1 MINRWKKFKS
11 YLVKNIQAPVGMPL
25 SGGGSNPLM
34 IFLHIGAAIW
44 GFLTRPAVQL
54 SLFVAQGVMAH
65 QKALKLKGKGAD
77 VLLQKYGTGG
87 GIPVIYGTR
96 RVGSTVV
103 HMETVNNKEL
113 FIVYAI
119 AGHEIDSFDLESIH
133 LDGRTIKDSTIYRQG
148 FIISDGTTRVTST
161 GGEGTRAANT
171 NFYGSTST
179 EIANILGGAGGDNPR
194 MVFNLHKGTT
204 SQAADPMMVGC
215 IDRWTTDHKLT
226 GITYIAANYE
236 YDTRGMFTGIPNL
249 TVVVKGKK
257 VYDPR
262 TTATAYSSNAAL
274 CLLDYLKD
282 DDYGK
287 GLANSDID
295 LTSFSTAA
303 NDCDVAAATL
313 SHTGVSVG
321 SASTTTDVVR
331 INASSRDIYNKFK
344 IGNKFTISDGST
356 TYVNNKVLIDKDVSD
371 VVLASNDYEAL
382 LILNFEDGA
391 VDTAIT
397 SDTTC
402 TFTET
407 QIRFDCNGM
416 LDTEESVLENT
427 KLLLAN
433 MRGIFTY
440 SGGKYSVKVEG
451 TESSVVTLDEDD
463 ILDSGLELSLE
474 NKEAKYN
481 KVEAEF
487 FNAQKRYE
495 SDTTYYTGESSD
507 NFLSDDGSEVLE
519 TRIQLPFCTNQRIA
533 YNHAKALL
541 KRSRAGKTI
550 SFVATPKV
558 LKALVG
564 EVITITNSNLGLS
577 SALYRITNMI
587 IMPDLNIQVTA
598 IEYQTDVYGYVTPP
612 DEEIGVVSDPVD
624 GHRVLA
630 PSGLTFTEKNTSTG
644 ESANLTWTDSSY
656 YPSYEFRVI
665 VEDSSGKTR
674 FDKRVED
681 TICHLEGIAVATGY
695 VAKVSAIN
703 AVGIESA
710 QTTLN
715 LNVSVYPVHTVDI
728 AQGSMGGFNFNATK
742 MYYGTGT
749 FNNSNTS
756 VYFDN
761 TGQFSLKDK
770 LSFNGTTLNI
780 SGNLTVENT
789 IDAGKITLDGQDL
802 SVLLSAS
809 GSGTGGTFITNT
821 KISQFKWVNG
831 VGTTQWGLFIDNT
844 NAQGRLGIGTASN
857 PTSALHI
864 YNTTPHIRLED
875 ADTSEYVRIK
885 GDDGN
890 MVLEVDLAESDAN
903 SYLGIDVDNGE
914 RARFTSSGLSV
925 TGNATISGDLTVSG
939 TTTSIDTTNLD
950 VKDKNITLNYGSG
963 DTSSNADGA
972 GITIQDAVN
981 SSTDATI
988 LWDASNDEFDF
999 SHKINV
1005 AGNVSLTGDVTISN
1019 AGATLYL
1026 TDTDNNPD
1034 WQIKNGNGNLRFID
1048 ATNSVDVLTLTSSDV
1063 TIDAGGDIILD
1074 ADGADILFKDGGTQF
1089 GKIGKGGGS
1098 DLIIDASIPDKD
1110 IFLMGTD
1117 GSDAITALK
1126 LDMSDAGTATFN
1138 HDIKLADNGQIHFGS
1153 DDDANI
1159 YHNGSDLYINEA
1171 DSGRIFI
1178 RSSDEVRINKYTG
1191 EFMVRAIADGS
1202 VYLYHDNTARL
1213 QTTSDG
1219 ATVTGNILL
1228 DDADPR
1234 LYFQTGSSHYNWK
1247 IAAQDSTN
1255 KGFEISSGAADGA
1268 ATNDTYTP
1276 RIVIEADTG
1285 QVGIGTTSPDFE
1297 LDVAGNIGMDGKL
1310 YHNGDHNTY
1319 IGFDSDEIQLRTGGT
1334 DRVVI
1339 NSSGNVGVGT
1349 TSPAFSSGS
1358 GLEIERSGT
1367 ATLRLQDSG
1376 NKSAEIRMGSDL
1388 EFVSIN
1394 SGSNMVFDATG
1405 DIVLDADG
1413 GEIVLKD
1420 GGTSFGHLKG
1430 ATSDFIIQSLVQDKD
1445 IVFKGDDSGGVV
1457 TALTLDMSAGGKA
1470 IFRGGAVFN
1479 EDSLNSDFRIESDGD
1494 ANMFFLDASANA
1506 IGIGTSSPAQKLHI
1520 KDTSNPA
1527 SPNGSVIIEGQRDG
1541 TANLLELRARDNS
1554 STSSALPNG
1563 QGGIIRMNGFDGS
1576 DFEEMAFIGYQADG
1590 AAVADGDAPS
1600 RLIFGTTTDGSGLV
1614 SEKMRIDNAG
1624 NVGIG
1629 TSSPSYP
1636 LDVKGK
1642 VGVGSDGTIRWGN
1655 AHDYGKLTWDTG
1667 KAIVRGESG
1676 KALSLG
1682 ANATQDTIYINTSQ
1696 NVGIGTTSPDAILHS
1711 YQSAANYAAHF
1722 ESANANSYGVW
1733 IEAGSSANNGYP
1745 LLSITDNGG
1754 SSQYF
1759 RVDSG
1764 TGNVGIGS
1772 APTSA
1777 KFHVVGDVTVTG
1789 NITAYASDERLKN
1802 FEGKIENALD
1812 KVSQISGYYFK
1823 ENEKAKELG
1832 YDNARLQVG
1841 VNAQEILKVLPE
1853 VVTEAPIN
1861 NKYLS
1866 VWYEKLVPLLIEAIK
1881 ELKAEIE
1888 ELKKDSHPPKG
1899 LHDLDGSKDLL
1910 EKIKKLEEKY
1920 A

>member
-11 YLVKNIQAPVGMPL
+11 YLVNNISSIPSHPLTLGMA
-25 SGGGSNPLM
+25 GSNPFM
-34 IFLHIGAAIW
+34 IFMQIGAAIFS
-44 GFLTRPAVQL
+44 FLTKPAVQL
-54 SLFVAQGVMAH
+54 SLFVVSGVMAH
-65 QKALKLKGKGAD
+65 QKAMKLKGKGAD

-171 NFYGSTST
+171 NFYGSTSA

-262 TTATAYSSNAAL
+262 SDATAYSSNAAL

-321 SASTTTDVVR
+321 AASTTTDVVR

-371 VVLASNDYEAL
+371 VEFASNDFEAL

-407 QIRFDCNGM
+407 QIRFDCNGV
-416 LDTEESVLENT
+416 LDTEETVLNNAQS
-427 KLLLAN
+427 LIAN
-433 MRGIFTY
+433 MRGIFSY
-440 SGGKYSVKVEG
+440 SGGKYSIKVEG

-463 ILDSGLELSLE
+463 ILDSGIELSLE

-487 FNAQKRYE
+487 YNAQKRYE

-507 NFLSDDGSEVLE
+507 NFLSEDGSEILE
-519 TRIQLPFCTNQRIA
+519 TRIDLPFCTNQRIA

-541 KRSRAGKTI
+541 KRSRASKTI

-577 SALYRITNMI
+577 SALYRITNMV

-598 IEYQTDVYGYVTPP
+598 IEYQADVYGYVAPP
-612 DEEIGVVSDPVD
+612 DEEIGIISDPVD

-665 VEDSSGKTR
+665 VEDSGGKTI
-674 FDKRVED
+674 FDQRVED
-681 TICHLEGIAVATGY
+681 TICHLKFISVGSGY

-703 AVGIESA
+703 VVGIESA

-715 LNVSVYPVHTVDI
+715 INVGVYPIHTVDI
-728 AQGSMGGFNFNATK
+728 GQGSIGGFNFNATK

-770 LSFNGTTLNI
+770 LSFNGTTLAI

-809 GSGTGGTFITNT
+809 GSGTTGTLTSNT
-821 KISQFKWVNG
+821 KRTLFNYTDPFGNLIY
-831 VGTTQWGLFIDNT
+831 GLYVDAINSS
-844 NAQGRLGIGTASN
+844 LGIGTLTDPS
-857 PTSALHI
+857 SALHI
-864 YNTTPHIRLED
+864 RHTTPHIRLED
-875 ADTSEYVRIK
+875 TDTNEYVRIK
-885 GDDGN
+885 GDSGN
-890 MVLEVDLAESDAN
+890 MILEVDLPESDAN

-981 SSTDATI
+981 SSTDATFTWNATDDNFELSHGLDFGDSAKI
-988 LWDASNDEFDF
+988 RLGTDNDLQIYHD
-999 SHKINV
+999 
-1005 AGNVSLTGDVTISN
+1005 GSN
-1019 AGATLYL
+1019 A
-1026 TDTDNNPD
+1026 
-1034 WQIKNGNGNLRFID
+1034 
-1048 ATNSVDVLTLTSSDV
+1048 
-1063 TIDAGGDIILD
+1063 
-1074 ADGADILFKDGGTQF
+1074 
-1089 GKIGKGGGS
+1089 
-1098 DLIIDASIPDKD
+1098 
-1110 IFLMGTD
+1110 
-1117 GSDAITALK
+1117 
-1126 LDMSDAGTATFN
+1126 
-1138 HDIKLADNGQIHFGS
+1138 
-1153 DDDANI
+1153 
-1159 YHNGSDLYINEA
+1159 
-1171 DSGRIFI
+1171 RIREI
-1178 RSSDEVRINKYTG
+1178 TG
-1191 EFMVRAIADGS
+1191 E
-1202 VYLYHDNTARL
+1202 LRL
-1213 QTTSDG
+1213 QTTSSGVNALVAKSNAAVELYHAGSKKLETTSTGID
-1219 ATVTGNILL
+1219 VTGNILL

-1285 QVGIGTTSPDFE
+1285 DVGIGTS
-1297 LDVAGNIGMDGKL
+1297 
-1310 YHNGDHNTY
+1310 
-1319 IGFDSDEIQLRTGGT
+1319 
-1334 DRVVI
+1334 
-1339 NSSGNVGVGT
+1339 
-1349 TSPAFSSGS
+1349 SPAFSSGS

-1394 SGSNMVFDATG
+1394 SSSNIILTPTANVGIGQSSPSEKLHVNGNIRVGSTDKLYFGGTTNYVSGSNGSNYLHFFTNNSERVR
-1405 DIVLDADG
+1405 I
-1413 GEIVLKD
+1413 
-1420 GGTSFGHLKG
+1420 
-1430 ATSDFIIQSLVQDKD
+1430 
-1445 IVFKGDDSGGVV
+1445 DSSGQ
-1457 TALTLDMSAGGKA
+1457 L
-1470 IFRGGAVFN
+1470 
-1479 EDSLNSDFRIESDGD
+1479 
-1494 ANMFFLDASANA
+1494 
-1506 IGIGTSSPAQKLHI
+1506 GIGTSSPATKLHVETSSDQIADFYSTDTDGYIRVRDSNDSLYVSSDNAVGSFGGNAGANANNINISLTSGNVGIGTTSPAQKLHI
-1520 KDTSNPA
+1520 KDTNNPA

-1541 TANLLELRARDNS
+1541 TANLMELRARDNS

-1563 QGGIIRMNGFDGS
+1563 QGGIIRMNGFDGT

-1600 RLIFGTTTDGSGLV
+1600 RLIFGTTTDGSGATT
-1614 SEKMRIDNAG
+1614 EKMRLDNAGRLGLGTTSPSYKLHLDAASDGINISGSSAFVRWNSGDMQIRNAGSYSMAFDTYDGSALTEKMTIDTSG
-1624 NVGIG
+1624 NVGINR
-1629 TSSPSYP
+1629 TSPSDK
-1636 LDVKGK
+1636 LDIN
-1642 VGVGSDGTIRWGN
+1642 GTISLKN
-1655 AHDYGKLTWDTG
+1655 NSATDAHYIHMPRGGGITFYGD
-1667 KAIVRGESG
+1667 
-1676 KALSLG
+1676 
-1682 ANATQDTIYINTSQ
+1682 ANQHH
-1696 NVGIGTTSPDAILHS
+1696 GIFSRNQS
-1711 YQSAANYAAHF
+1711 NSAADDIMISTYGALYVDLDSNDNN
-1722 ESANANSYGVW
+1722 SASADFIVGKHNST
-1733 IEAGSSANNGYP
+1733 SNN
-1745 LLSITDNGG
+1745 LFNLSGE
-1754 SSQYF
+1754 
-1759 RVDSG
+1759 
-1764 TGNVGIGS
+1764 TGNLTIL
-1772 APTSA
+1772 
-1777 KFHVVGDVTVTG
+1777 G
-1789 NITAYASDERLKN
+1789 NITAYGSPSDLRLKEN
-1802 FEGKIENALD
+1802 IATIENPLD
-1812 KVSQISGYYFK
+1812 KVSQLRGVTFNYK
-1823 ENEKAKELG
+1823 EDGSKSTGLI
-1832 YDNARLQVG
+1832 
-1841 VNAQEILKVLPE
+1841 AQELEKVLPE
-1853 VVTEAPIN
+1853 VVYETEDIN
-1861 NKYLS
+1861 DSDNKFKAVRYGNVVGL
-1866 VWYEKLVPLLIEAIK
+1866 LVEAIK
-1881 ELKAEIE
+1881 ELKAEVE
-1888 ELKKDSHPPKG
+1888 ELKKNSHPPKG
-1899 LHDLDGSKDLL
+1899 LHDLDGSKDIL
-1910 EKIKKLEEKY
+1910 EKIKKLEKKY